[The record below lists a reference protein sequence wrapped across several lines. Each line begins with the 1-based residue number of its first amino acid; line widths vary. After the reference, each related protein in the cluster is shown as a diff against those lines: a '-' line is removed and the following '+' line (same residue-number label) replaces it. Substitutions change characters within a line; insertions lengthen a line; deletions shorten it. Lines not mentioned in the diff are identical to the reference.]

1 MSQINYEQRDDIQ
14 VSRTMITFKEYY
26 MKFIGTRDPQT
37 TNGWG
42 WFVDIELNSQPI
54 KFIENNGMYKQ
65 SQNVSIPEIIKEY
78 PSIRSMKSMKN
89 LQHTSQIDEDDIKHR
104 TNKICSTII
113 GHSVGIISLF
123 ICYFIIML

>member
-1 MSQINYEQRDDIQ
+1 MSQINNKQRDDIQ
-14 VSRTMITFKEYY
+14 VSRSMMTFKEYY
-26 MKFIGTRDPQT
+26 MKLIGTIDPQT

-54 KFIENNGMYKQ
+54 KFIQNNGMYKQ

-104 TNKICSTII
+104 TNNICSTII
-113 GHSVGIISLF
+113 GHSIGIIALF